1 MFPRI
6 VLLVLAAALAVG
18 FFARP
23 SGGAG
28 PERIYV
34 VRPGDTLWSVALRT
48 HGDDVRKGVWELRRR
63 NHLSV
68 ATIVPGQ
75 RLVVP

>member
-1 MFPRI
+1 MFPRTV
-6 VLLVLAAALAVG
+6 VLLLAAALAVG

-28 PERIYV
+28 PERTYV
-34 VRPGDTLWSVALRT
+34 VRPGDTLWSVSLLT
-48 HGDDVRKGVWELRRR
+48 YGGDVRKGVWELRRR
-63 NHLSV
+63 NHLSA